1 MDVQIYLIFAYMKI
15 SKKSF
20 ITNQQV
26 CIKNFLYVNIVLLFR
41 EEELKKIIKIQS
53 NIRGMEMRDKIK
65 LKSKKKITIIQPEK
79 NNSKLDLLKNEKNII
94 EETKENEKE
103 KYEEIIVNK
112 KYIFITIKYSQ
123 KKI

>member
-1 MDVQIYLIFAYMKI
+1 MDVQIYLIFAYKKK
-15 SKKSF
+15 SKKNF

-65 LKSKKKITIIQPEK
+65 LKSKKKINIIQPEEK
-79 NNSKLDLLKNEKNII
+79 KPKLDLLKNEKNII